1 MGDLFEVYPS
11 REASKGLRYRL
22 GGRPSSY
29 QAAVVD
35 AKVDEVLLVNNYKPD
50 HADNCK
56 VNLII
61 VC

>member
-35 AKVDEVLLVNNYKPD
+35 AKVDEVLLVN
-50 HADNCK
+50 
-56 VNLII
+56 LITNQTTQI
-61 VC
+61 NIAQ

>member
-11 REASKGLRYRL
+11 RETSNGLRYRL

-35 AKVDEVLLVNNYKPD
+35 AKVDEVLLVY
-50 HADNCK
+50 
-56 VNLII
+56 LITNQTTQI
-61 VC
+61 NIAK